1 MENIIS
7 YNLITNKNTDKIF
20 EVANNMLKNNIGFI
34 PIEKDKKIIGVITDR
49 DIAIRIV
56 ANKIDLN
63 QKIEDYI
70 TKNIVCINKNNSIEE
85 VKKIMIQN
93 KIKRLL
99 VEDNNKIIGVIS
111 LSDIILKLNDLECS
125 NLIKTIF
132 ENQNK
137 LKIINSHINDFDL

>member
-34 PIEKDKKIIGVITDR
+34 PIEKYKKIIGVITDR

-70 TKNIVCINKNNSIEE
+70 TKNIVCINKNSSIEE
-85 VKKIMIQN
+85 VKKLMIQN

>member
-70 TKNIVCINKNNSIEE
+70 TKNIVCINKNNCIEE
-85 VKKIMIQN
+85 VKKLMIQN

-137 LKIINSHINDFDL
+137 LKIINSYINYFNL

>member
-132 ENQNK
+132 
-137 LKIINSHINDFDL
+137 